1 MPTWSGAQQGL
12 DRWFR
17 EHCQHVSGA

>member
-17 EHCQHVSGA
+17 EHCQHLSGV